1 MPSAQLLCG
10 MLTRMMNRW
19 TGKVA
24 VVTGSS
30 GGIGLAISKALASHG
45 IKIVGL
51 GRRIVKLQD
60 ITAEIGKDKFFPIE
74 CDVTKEE
81 DILKVFKWIDEK
93 FGRLDILVNNAGVV
107 CVKPIIDSKTEEY
120 RKLIDTNLIAPAI
133 FAREAVK
140 SMKKRNACGHVI
152 NISSIAGLH
161 LESIAIPLGMYG
173 PSKYGLR
180 ALGIELRHE
189 INAAKLNIKITNISP
204 GAVITDMIRSIRN
217 ALHIT
222 DDYALKD
229 ADIAEAVI
237 YALGTPETVEIPEI
251 TIISHGTGTSSNRQ
265 HN

>member
-1 MPSAQLLCG
+1 M
-10 MLTRMMNRW
+10 RIMNRW
-19 TGKVA
+19 IGKVA

-45 IKIVGL
+45 IKVVGL
-51 GRRIVKLQD
+51 ARRIDKLHEAA
-60 ITAEIGKDKFFPIE
+60 AEIGKDKFFPIE

-140 SMKKRNACGHVI
+140 SMKKCNACGHVI
-152 NISSIAGLH
+152 NISSVAGLY

-204 GAVITDMIRSIRN
+204 GAVITDMIRSIRD

-237 YALGTPETVEIPEI
+237 YTLGTPETVEIPEI
-251 TIISHGTGTSSNRQ
+251 TIIPHGTGTSSNRQ